1 MRTPALL
8 IAPLLVLSPAA
19 HAITTCELNGEHV
32 NPANCH
38 TTSGKTGL
46 MRCKDADSGVLQREQ
61 ELKDGKSVGLVRFYK
76 NGVLEQEYSTNERGN
91 RDGLARTFAATPGA
105 KNPLLREETMR
116 NGTTV
121 GLARSWHA
129 SGALRRA
136 AFHGDDGREQAV
148 AEFNEQ
154 GQLNDLR
161 CAPKPL
167 LAPAADDA
175 VWCGHQGRAS
185 TVSLFN
191 GKGELAGRR
200 TFERGELLKR
210 ESYWDSG
217 KLRDQAEMTAQGG
230 VERSFASDGVK
241 RRETQWLWQPS
252 GNDGGR
258 RRITTLEQ
266 EFHESGTLVRERRW
280 TPVDRGAELSSEKQW
295 YLNGQPREASEYAS
309 EGGKRLR
316 RDTSFHDKGKPA
328 FESSWLLEGR
338 YERQPLGVHRSFD
351 EAGRLR
357 SERYHDERGRVN
369 RERELDA
376 AGQVTRDDAVFE
388 DGSRKAFAR

>member
-8 IAPLLVLSPAA
+8 IALLALPAAA

-32 NPANCH
+32 NPANGH
-38 TTSGKTGL
+38 TTAGKTGL

-61 ELKDGKSVGLVRFYK
+61 ELRDGRFMGVVRFYR
-76 NGVLEQEYSTNERGN
+76 NGVLEQEHSVNERGN
-91 RDGLARTFAATPGA
+91 RDGLARVYAATAGA

-129 SGALRRA
+129 GGALRRA

-154 GQLNDLR
+154 GQLSDLR

-175 VWCGHQGRAS
+175 AWCGHQGKAS

-191 GKGELAGRR
+191 GKGALAARR
-200 TFERGELLKR
+200 SFERGELLQR
-210 ESYWDSG
+210 ESYWDNG
-217 KLRDQAEMTAQGG
+217 KPREQAEMTAQGG
-230 VERSFASDGVK
+230 VERSFAVDGVK
-241 RRETQWLWQPS
+241 RRETQWVWVPA

-258 RRITTLEQ
+258 RRSTTLEQ
-266 EFHESGTLVRERRW
+266 EFHDSGTLVRERRW
-280 TPVDRGAELSSEKQW
+280 ATAERGATLVGEKQW
-295 YLNGQPREASEYAS
+295 YLNGQPRESSEYVD
-309 EGGKRLR
+309 EGGRRLR
-316 RDTSFHDKGKPA
+316 RDTGFHDNGKPA
-328 FESSWLLEGR
+328 YEGSWALEGR
-338 YERQPLGVHRSFD
+338 YERQAVGVHRRFD

-357 SERYHDERGRVN
+357 SERHHDERGRVT
-369 RERELDA
+369 RERELDE
-376 AGQVTRDDAVFE
+376 AGAVTRDDAVFE

>member
-32 NPANCH
+32 NPANGH
-38 TTSGKTGL
+38 TTAGKTGL

-175 VWCGHQGRAS
+175 AWCGHQGRAS
-185 TVSLFN
+185 TVSLFS
-191 GKGELAGRR
+191 GKGELAGKR
-200 TFERGELLKR
+200 TFERGELLRR
-210 ESYWDSG
+210 ESFWEGG

-280 TPVDRGAELSSEKQW
+280 TPVERGAELSSEKQW

-316 RDTSFHDKGKPA
+316 RDTSFHDNGKPA